1 MEVCNK
7 ANEVGGKQ
15 KRNWCCE
22 RCDEPINIFVPD
34 NERKF
39 IIDGD
44 KIFCGPTCKSAY
56 KQFIPLKISKDGSGR
71 SKYKKGKPKEKREPK
86 FKCFHCDKETTFMT
100 WNKLCSTCR
109 DKFTAINR
117 SRIEHGEI
125 LELIGGLTNE
135 QRSLIRLTNIK

>member
-15 KRNWCCE
+15 KRNWCCV

-56 KQFIPLKISKDGSGR
+56 KQFIPKDLSRKKISQLKKVGPKDS
-71 SKYKKGKPKEKREPK
+71 KGKSKPLYKC
-86 FKCFHCDKETTFMT
+86 FKCDNTTHYLT
-100 WNKLCSTCR
+100 WDRLCTICR
-109 DKFTAINR
+109 DKDEYSGSLTAAQKT
-117 SRIEHGEI
+117 E
-125 LELIGGLTNE
+125 
-135 QRSLIRLTNIK
+135 IRLYQIVK